1 MYGVAT
7 MEDEIREYSNNYT
20 KDVWIAKMDI
30 KSFFMSI
37 NKKRLADM
45 VDTFIVE
52 HYPENRKKEKLKWLC
67 RKIIMHH
74 PERKCIKKGDKK
86 AWERLAKG
94 KSLFDVGDTCGL
106 PIGNLTS
113 QIFANFYLTPLDNFI
128 TKTLGFAHY
137 GRYVDDFLILFD
149 DKEKLKIAIPY
160 ICDFAER
167 FLCVKIHP
175 DKRYIQH
182 YSKGVRFIGG
192 IIKPNRK
199 YILNR
204 TKGSFYYKMT
214 HEFKDVNPELAERL
228 VCVVN
233 SYLGFFRF
241 YASYRL
247 RKQMLT
253 KMGLLDKWIDKGYIK
268 ICNDY
273 KKVKL
278 VKKPKKLYKSIDEMT
293 VVDVD

>member
-1 MYGVAT
+1 M
-7 MEDEIREYSNNYT
+7 
-20 KDVWIAKMDI
+20 
-30 KSFFMSI
+30 
-37 NKKRLADM
+37 
-45 VDTFIVE
+45 
-52 HYPENRKKEKLKWLC
+52 
-67 RKIIMHH
+67 
-74 PERKCIKKGDKK
+74 
-86 AWERLAKG
+86 
-94 KSLFDVGDTCGL
+94 
-106 PIGNLTS
+106 
-113 QIFANFYLTPLDNFI
+113 
-128 TKTLGFAHY
+128 
-137 GRYVDDFLILFD
+137 DDFLILFD